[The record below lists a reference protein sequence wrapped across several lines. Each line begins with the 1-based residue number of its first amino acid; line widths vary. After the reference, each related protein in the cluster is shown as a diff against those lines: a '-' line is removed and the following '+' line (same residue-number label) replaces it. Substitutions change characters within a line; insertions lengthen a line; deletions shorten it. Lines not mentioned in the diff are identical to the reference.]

1 MNSSAVEV
9 TAVLPAYN
17 PGGAISR
24 VLAEVSEYL
33 AKDHILVVDD
43 GSTDGLLQRVTAA
56 GVPVLRHDC
65 NRGKGAAL
73 RTAFDF
79 LKQYSSSQ
87 AIITL
92 DADGQHPPHEIPGF
106 IRAFC
111 ETRADL
117 IIGHRSFDFRVMPLA
132 RIASNRITSALLT
145 RKLGVEIKD
154 SQCGYR
160 LHSRALLDH
169 IQLETEGYETES
181 EMLIKACRAGY
192 RVHFHP
198 IATVYAGE
206 KSHIHG
212 LRDIRRF
219 VALYLRS

>member
-1 MNSSAVEV
+1 MDTSAVEV

-17 PGGAISR
+17 PGGAISK
-24 VLAEVSEYL
+24 VLAEVSDYL
-33 AKDHILVVDD
+33 PKDHILVVDD
-43 GSTDGLLQRVTAA
+43 GSTDGLQQRVAEA
-56 GVPVLRHDC
+56 GVQVLRHER

-79 LKQYSSSQ
+79 VKRHSTSQ

-92 DADGQHPPHEIPGF
+92 DADGQHPPREIPGF
-106 IRAFC
+106 IRAFV
-111 ETRADL
+111 ETGADL

-132 RIASNRITSALLT
+132 RIASNRITSALLS

-160 LHSRALLDH
+160 LHSRLL
-169 IQLETEGYETES
+169 IEQITLETEGYDTES
-181 EMLIKACRAGY
+181 EVIIKACRAGCK
-192 RVHFHP
+192 VHFHP
-198 IATVYAGE
+198 IATVYAGQ

-212 LRDIRRF
+212 ARDIYRF
-219 VALYLRS
+219 ITLYFRT

>member
-1 MNSSAVEV
+1 MKSSAVEV

-17 PGGAISR
+17 PGGAISK
-24 VLAEVSEYL
+24 VLAEVSKYL

-43 GSTDGLLQRVTAA
+43 GSTDGLRQRVAAA
-56 GVPVLRHDC
+56 GVAVLRHDR

-73 RTAFDF
+73 RTAFDY
-79 LKQYSSSQ
+79 LKHHSSSQ

-92 DADGQHPPHEIPGF
+92 DADGQHPPQEIPGF

-111 ETRADL
+111 ETGADL
-117 IIGHRSFDFRVMPLA
+117 IIGHRSFDFRVMPLT

-160 LHSRALLDH
+160 LHSRPLLEQIH
-169 IQLETEGYETES
+169 LETEGYDTES
-181 EMLIKACRAGY
+181 EILIKACRAGY

-206 KSHIHG
+206 KSHIRG
-212 LRDIRRF
+212 LRDVRRF